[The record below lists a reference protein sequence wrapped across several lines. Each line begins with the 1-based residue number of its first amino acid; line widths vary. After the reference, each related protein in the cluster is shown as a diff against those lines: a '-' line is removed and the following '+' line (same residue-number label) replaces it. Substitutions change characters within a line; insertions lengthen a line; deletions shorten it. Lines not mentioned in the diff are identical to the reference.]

1 LHSIVPYFMKSKE
14 AKKGPAPEQWQPI
27 KERSK
32 TPDPRSEQETR
43 FYFALMNK
51 NNHRHTLGSFT
62 IYPSIISTPEFIRY
76 SYRNTV
82 FLCFFL
88 RDLKLSQPEVYHQYK
103 STIKTEYNNRKTRLI
118 VLEGSLTFGDQW
130 QRPAAPSVFTALSY
144 FLGFSSV
151 NSFYFFLES
160 LYSLPYDKM
169 MKGEGVKRGQ
179 PWYGLNYEEGTIQQ
193 GPNNEEE
200 PPI

>member
-1 LHSIVPYFMKSKE
+1 MKQKGKESKQWEPIRERAKVPDPKSKE
-14 AKKGPAPEQWQPI
+14 
-27 KERSK
+27 
-32 TPDPRSEQETR
+32 ETI
-43 FYFALMNK
+43 FFFALMNK
-51 NNHRHTLGSFT
+51 NNHRHVVSDFT
-62 IYPSIISTPEFIRY
+62 IYPSIISTPDFIRY
-76 SYRNTV
+76 SYRNTL

-103 STIKTEYNNRKTRLI
+103 ATIKTEYNNRKTRLI

-130 QRPAAPSVFTALSY
+130 QRPAAPSVFAALSY

-151 NSFYFFLES
+151 NMFYFFLES

-179 PWYGLNYEEGTIQQ
+179 PWYALNYEEGTSGQ
-193 GPNNEEE
+193 GPNDDQE